1 MNVTQRLTTTLGKEE
16 WGFPD
21 NSGYCILVDRYVWE
35 KIERGTF
42 DNIVEQ
48 THKLLCKKRLI
59 LSIAVACPRFH
70 PCATS
75 LARNHGS
82 QTYRYN
88 EFVCVDI
95 PSIQET
101 PTVVRCQHMINTC
114 TSMHNNNT

>member
-82 QTYRYN
+82 QKICRCN
-88 EFVCVDI
+88 NIRSAEVKSVDAR
-95 PSIQET
+95 SED
-101 PTVVRCQHMINTC
+101 VRSADV
-114 TSMHNNNT
+114 TSEYVRSADA